1 VNARGTKS
9 ALQFD
14 GDKVI
19 SYAGHFV
26 LCSEESA
33 NKWAVGGLGKP

>member
-1 VNARGTKS
+1 MNARGTKS

-14 GDKVI
+14 GAKVI
-19 SYAGHFV
+19 NYGGHFV

-33 NKWAVGGLGKP
+33 NKWAFGGLGKP